1 MTTAAAHARH
11 LSLLRM
17 EQAAG
22 CAFGF
27 ADEAEPAARTAL
39 LFTPATLALA
49 TVATAVAAT
58 IGYLI

>member
-22 CAFGF
+22 RAFGF
-27 ADEAEPAARTAL
+27 SDDAEPAARTTL
-39 LFTPATLALA
+39 LVTPTTLALA
-49 TVATAVAAT
+49 TLATTLAAT